1 MKYDN
6 EGSTKIKKRSSGLLA
21 FGLQKKREISDY
33 KFIILNCKI
42 TENVAAAAIQHFS
55 IKLK

>member
-6 EGSTKIKKRSSGLLA
+6 EGSTKIKKRNSGLLA
-21 FGLQKKREISDY
+21 FGLQKKREISDN

-42 TENVAAAAIQHFS
+42 TENVAAAAIKHFS